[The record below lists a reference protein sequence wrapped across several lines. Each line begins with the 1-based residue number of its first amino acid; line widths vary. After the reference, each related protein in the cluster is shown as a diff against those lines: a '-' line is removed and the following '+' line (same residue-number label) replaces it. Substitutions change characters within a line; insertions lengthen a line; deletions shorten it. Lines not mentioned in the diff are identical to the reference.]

1 MIELQKVRE
10 IERSVSNLQLIY
22 PVRGIQVNYILLT
35 AGFVIIFINTI
46 STAR

>member
-22 PVRGIQVNYILLT
+22 SVRGIQVNYILLT